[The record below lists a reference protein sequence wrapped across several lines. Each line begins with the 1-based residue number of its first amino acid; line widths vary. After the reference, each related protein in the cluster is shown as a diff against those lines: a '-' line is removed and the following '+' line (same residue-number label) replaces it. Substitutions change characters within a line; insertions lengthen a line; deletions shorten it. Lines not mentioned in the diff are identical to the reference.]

1 MALFN
6 LYLVCM
12 YFALLTV
19 VSCGLSGHTEVCFYF
34 MEMGNEFGFWQMRN
48 QKWQSCKFFVF
59 IYFFV
64 SYFLLICIVFTVNQ
78 MLTTMINGERLC
90 VLNYCELHCI
100 LDPYHR
106 ARSGQK
112 LRMEDKK
119 TFKIPEIN
127 KLICR

>member
-1 MALFN
+1 M
-6 LYLVCM
+6 
-12 YFALLTV
+12 TV
-19 VSCGLSGHTEVCFYF
+19 MQV
-34 MEMGNEFGFWQMRN
+34 
-48 QKWQSCKFFVF
+48 FVF

-119 TFKIPEIN
+119 KHSNSQRSTN
-127 KLICR
+127 